1 MTGILS
7 SSPSTGPVRLM
18 VGALLQSMLACL
30 LFLRAPDPSAT
41 MLRVAVIMMML
52 SSIGAF
58 ALALMGERPKHAR
71 RRRQRHA

>member
-1 MTGILS
+1 MNGILS
-7 SSPSTGPVRLM
+7 SSPSTGPVRLI

-58 ALALMGERPKHAR
+58 ALALMGERPDR
-71 RRRQRHA
+71 RRYRRLRHG

>member
-18 VGALLQSMLACL
+18 IGALLQSLLACL

-41 MLRVAVIMMML
+41 MLRVAVAMMMIA
-52 SSIGAF
+52 SIGAF
-58 ALALMGERPKHAR
+58 VLALKGERPKYPLP
-71 RRRQRHA
+71 RRQRRA

>member
-7 SSPSTGPVRLM
+7 SSPSQGPVRLM
-18 VGALLQSMLACL
+18 VGGLLQSTLACL

-41 MLRVAVIMMML
+41 MLRVAVMMMMF

-58 ALALMGERPKHAR
+58 VLALMGERPDRPCH
-71 RRRQRHA
+71 RRQFHG

>member
-1 MTGILS
+1 
-7 SSPSTGPVRLM
+7 M
-18 VGALLQSMLACL
+18 VGALLQSMVASL
-30 LFLRAPDPSAT
+30 LFLRAPDPCAT

-58 ALALMGERPKHAR
+58 ALALRGERPEHSR

>member
-1 MTGILS
+1 MTGIVS
-7 SSPSTGPVRLM
+7 SSPSQGPDRLM

-30 LFLRAPDPSAT
+30 LFLRAPDPCAT

-58 ALALMGERPKHAR
+58 AIARMGERPKHSR